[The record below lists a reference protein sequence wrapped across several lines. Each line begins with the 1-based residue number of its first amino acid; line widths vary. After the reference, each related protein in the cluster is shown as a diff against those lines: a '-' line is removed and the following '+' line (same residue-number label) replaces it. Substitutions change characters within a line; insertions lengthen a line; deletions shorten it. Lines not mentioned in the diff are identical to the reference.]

1 MPPTETPDMSD
12 ALSMDVAAEPPPA
25 GDDMFA
31 SAPSEAGEGEPAL
44 ALGEADETEPDPL
57 FQADAA
63 ELFPDF
69 DDEQLTKL
77 QKLIDS
83 RLHATGASV

>member
-1 MPPTETPDMSD
+1 MSD
-12 ALSMDVAAEPPPA
+12 ALSMDVAAPEAAPE
-25 GDDMFA
+25 GDLFGA
-31 SAPSEAGEGEPAL
+31 APEGMPE
-44 ALGEADETEPDPL
+44 LGEADETELDPM
-57 FQADAA
+57 FAADGQ

-83 RLHATGASV
+83 RLGAATAGL